1 MQNFCERYSLKN
13 YGKSSYNTCKRR
25 NITGGYKMSQIT
37 IAIADDNERMAH
49 AFEEVLSNQN
59 DMKVVGIAF
68 DGLTAVSL
76 VKEKRPDVLL
86 LDLVM
91 PKLDG
96 LGVLEELQE
105 EGIGTKTK
113 VLILTASGQDRIIE
127 ECFSLGA
134 SYYIRKPIDTEFI
147 VKKIRQFS
155 EPVSQRSNVYIQK
168 SMQTKGQDLEII
180 VTNMIHEIGVPA
192 HIKGYQYLRDSIT
205 MAVNDMDILN
215 SITKQLYP
223 SIATLHKTTPS
234 RVERA
239 IRHAIE
245 VAWSRGKMD
254 TIDELFGYTV
264 SAGKGKPTNSE
275 FIALIADKIRLEA
288 KVKVS

>member
-1 MQNFCERYSLKN
+1 M
-13 YGKSSYNTCKRR
+13 NTIKVL
-25 NITGGYKMSQIT
+25 
-37 IAIADDNERMAH
+37 IADDNQRMVGAL
-49 AFEEVLSNQN
+49 EQLLKTQEDMEVIGLAYDGKEAV
-59 DMKVVGIAF
+59 DMVRETK
-68 DGLTAVSL
+68 
-76 VKEKRPDVLL
+76 PDVLL

-96 LGVLEELQE
+96 FGVLERMQNMPEKERPHTIVISAAGSEQITE
-105 EGIGTKTK
+105 EAIAKGAEFFIMKPFDPENVIQK
-113 VLILTASGQDRIIE
+113 VRQLYENGLNKKENNG
-127 ECFSLGA
+127 F
-134 SYYIRKPIDTEFI
+134 IRKGAQGG
-147 VKKIRQFS
+147 KY
-155 EPVSQRSNVYIQK
+155 N
-168 SMQTKGQDLEII
+168 LEII
-180 VTNMIHEIGVPA
+180 ITNIIHEVGVPA

-223 SIATLHKTTPS
+223 SIARMHKTTPS

-264 SAGKGKPTNSE
+264 NAGKGKPTNSE
-275 FIALIADKIRLEA
+275 FIALIADKIRLEYRTDLLCG
-288 KVKVS
+288 

>member
-1 MQNFCERYSLKN
+1 
-13 YGKSSYNTCKRR
+13 
-25 NITGGYKMSQIT
+25 MSQIT

-113 VLILTASGQDRIIE
+113 VLILTASGQDL
-127 ECFSLGA
+127 SL
-134 SYYIRKPIDTEFI
+134 
-147 VKKIRQFS
+147 
-155 EPVSQRSNVYIQK
+155 
-168 SMQTKGQDLEII
+168 
-180 VTNMIHEIGVPA
+180 IHI
-192 HIKGYQYLRDSIT
+192 
-205 MAVNDMDILN
+205 
-215 SITKQLYP
+215 
-223 SIATLHKTTPS
+223 
-234 RVERA
+234 
-239 IRHAIE
+239 
-245 VAWSRGKMD
+245 
-254 TIDELFGYTV
+254 
-264 SAGKGKPTNSE
+264 
-275 FIALIADKIRLEA
+275 
-288 KVKVS
+288 